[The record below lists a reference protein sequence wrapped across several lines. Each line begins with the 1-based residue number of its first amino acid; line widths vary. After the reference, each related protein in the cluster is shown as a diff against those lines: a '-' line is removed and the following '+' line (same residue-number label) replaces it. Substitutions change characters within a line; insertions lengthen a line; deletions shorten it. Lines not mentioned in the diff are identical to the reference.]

1 MKGKIVGIAGRA
13 RVGKDTTASIMNY
26 ILTVGVPRAKYEEW
40 ITKQKVYDEIL
51 KERSIHCADLLKD
64 ICSSLF
70 GIERKL
76 FDDGEYKD
84 HKYYW
89 IEAGK
94 FLDKN
99 QLPKEAKVI
108 NIQDFDDFNIE
119 MYDRPTL
126 SYFIKQN
133 NEYTFLTLRTILQY
147 FGTNICR
154 EQLFNDI
161 WIKAT
166 MAKATNIANTYG
178 YCFIPDIRFK
188 NEADAVTRS
197 SLYRGLIEIERNV
210 VQHSHSSENIDFH
223 CSTVFDNN
231 GTKMSL
237 FYKCL
242 EFVQNNL
249 I

>member
-40 ITKQKVYDEIL
+40 ITKQKIYDEIL

-64 ICSSLF
+64 ICAQLF
-70 GIERKL
+70 GIGRAL

-84 HKYYW
+84 NRYYW
-89 IEAGK
+89 IETGK
-94 FLDKN
+94 FLRKA

-108 NIQDFDDFNIE
+108 NIQDFDDINTYTE
-119 MYDRPTL
+119 TNYTL
-126 SYFIKQN
+126 SNFIEQSHG
-133 NEYTFLTLRTILQY
+133 YTFLTLRTILQY

-161 WIKAT
+161 WVKAT
-166 MAKATNIANTYG
+166 MTKATDIANTYG

-188 NEADAVTRS
+188 NEADAVMKS
-197 SLYRGLIEIERNV
+197 SLYVGLIEIKRDV
-210 VQHSHSSENIDFH
+210 IQHSHSSENINFQ
-223 CSTVFDNN
+223 CSHIFDNN
-231 GTKMSL
+231 GTKMNL

>member
-40 ITKQKVYDEIL
+40 ITKQGVYNLYLE
-51 KERSIHCADLLKD
+51 KTSIHCADLLKD
-64 ICSSLF
+64 ICAQLF
-70 GIERKL
+70 GIGREL

-84 HKYYW
+84 NRYYW
-89 IEAGK
+89 IETGK
-94 FLDKN
+94 FLRKV

-108 NIQDFDDFNIE
+108 NIQDFDDINTYTE
-119 MYDRPTL
+119 TNYTL
-126 SYFIKQN
+126 SNFIEQSN
-133 NEYTFLTLRTILQY
+133 GYTFLTPRTILQY

-166 MAKATNIANTYG
+166 MAKATDIANTYG

-188 NEADAVTRS
+188 NEADAVMKS
-197 SLYRGLIEIERNV
+197 SLYGGLIEIKRDV
-210 VQHSHSSENIDFH
+210 VQHSHSSENIDFQ
-223 CSTVFDNN
+223 CSHIFDNN
-231 GTKMSL
+231 GTKMNL

-242 EFVQNNL
+242 QFVQNNL

>member
-40 ITKQKVYDEIL
+40 ITKQSVYDKIL

-64 ICSSLF
+64 ICSNLF
-70 GIERKL
+70 GIGRAL

-84 HKYYW
+84 NRYYW
-89 IEAGK
+89 IETGK
-94 FLDKN
+94 FLRKE

-108 NIQDFDDFNIE
+108 NIQDFDDFNIGLC
-119 MYDRPTL
+119 DRPTL
-126 SYFIKQN
+126 SYFIKQSN
-133 NEYTFLTLRTILQY
+133 GYSFLTLRTILQY

-161 WIKAT
+161 WVKAT
-166 MAKATNIANTYG
+166 MTKATDIANTYG

-188 NEADAVTRS
+188 NEADAVTKT
-197 SLYRGLIEIERNV
+197 SLYGGLIEIKRNV
-210 VQHSHSSENIDFH
+210 VQHSHSSENIDFQ
-223 CSTVFDNN
+223 CSHVFDNN
-231 GTKMSL
+231 STKMSL

>member
-26 ILTVGVPRAKYEEW
+26 ILTVGVPSARYEEW
-40 ITKQKVYDEIL
+40 ITKQEIYDKIL

-70 GIERKL
+70 GIERIL

-94 FLDKN
+94 FLDEY
-99 QLPKEAKVI
+99 QLPKEAKII
-108 NIQDFDDFNIE
+108 NIQDFDDINV
-119 MYDRPTL
+119 YTKTNCTL
-126 SYFIKQN
+126 SDFIEQSYG
-133 NEYTFLTLRTILQY
+133 YTFLTLRTILQY

-166 MAKATNIANTYG
+166 MAKATDIANTYG
-178 YCFIPDIRFK
+178 YCFIPDVRFK
-188 NEADAVTRS
+188 NEADAIKKS
-197 SLYRGLIEIERNV
+197 SLYGGLIEIRRNV
-210 VQHSHSSENIDFH
+210 VQHSHSSENINFQ
-223 CSTVFDNN
+223 CSHVFDNN
-231 GTKMSL
+231 RTKVNL

-242 EFVQNNL
+242 QFVQNNL